1 MYISGQEAQ
10 RARSILERLVLIVKD
25 NRVVDNDEIEA
36 AIRLTMN
43 KNEESINNIF
53 IKTPKKKILPRSL
66 TQAKYIDALRENTL
80 TFGLGPAGT
89 GKTYLAVAEA
99 VEKIS
104 IGEVEKIILSRPAVE
119 AGEQLGF
126 WHGDEKDNRDHYR
139 RPL

>member
-36 AIRLTMN
+36 AIRLSMN
-43 KNEESINNIF
+43 KSEETINNIF

-66 TQAKYIDALRENTL
+66 TQAKYIKALRENTL

-89 GKTYLAVAEA
+89 GKTY
-99 VEKIS
+99 
-104 IGEVEKIILSRPAVE
+104 
-119 AGEQLGF
+119 
-126 WHGDEKDNRDHYR
+126 
-139 RPL
+139 